1 METKICKKCGQQMSF
16 NASYCP
22 NCGCHSD
29 IGVKTAVQ
37 TPQKNKNSGLSIA
50 ALILSI
56 LGCTFFIGM
65 ILAIID
71 LVKNNGRKKT
81 VSIIAL
87 VVCSFWILI
96 IGIGSNSSEQ
106 NTNEEVSVQS
116 EVKESTP
123 SPTEEPTP
131 APTQEPTPTPEPQ
144 LSKEEFIA
152 SCEEITYK
160 TLARYPEDYIGHP
173 IVITV
178 KIEQILSGG
187 FFDDNQYYRV
197 YTNDEYDLWMGDE
210 YFMYDSRVDD
220 DMRLLE
226 EDIIKVYAEFLG
238 TETVERALTNTKE
251 EVPAFKAMYIELIA
265 E

>member
-1 METKICKKCGQQMSF
+1 METKICKKCGNQMPL
-16 NASYCP
+16 NASFCP
-22 NCGCHSD
+22 NCGNPSNT
-29 IGVKTAVQ
+29 IEKTVIQ
-37 TPQKNKNSGLSIA
+37 TSPKNKISGLSIA
-50 ALILSI
+50 ALVLSI

-71 LVKNNGRKKT
+71 LVKNNGRKK
-81 VSIIAL
+81 VLSIIAL
-87 VVCSFWILI
+87 IICAFWILV
-96 IGIGSNSSEQ
+96 IGIGTNSFEQ
-106 NTNEEVSVQS
+106 NTNEEISIQS
-116 EVKESTP
+116 EVEES
-123 SPTEEPTP
+123 TP
-131 APTQEPTPTPEPQ
+131 APTKEPTPEPTEEPTPTPEPQ
-144 LSKEEFIA
+144 ISKEEFIA
-152 SCEEITYK
+152 LCQEIPYK
-160 TLARYPEDYIGHP
+160 TLARYPEDYIGQP

-178 KIEQILSGG
+178 KIEQILNGG

-210 YFMYDSRVDD
+210 YFMYDERVDD